1 MKVKKITR
9 EEAQKSLAEKTSA
22 GKWSVMFAEAEK
34 TGVPFVVSDI
44 TRGQVASIYRMC
56 KDRDWDYR
64 ANYKEL
70 EITVIP
76 PELDETPK

>member
-1 MKVKKITR
+1 MKIKKITR
-9 EEAQKSLAEKTSA
+9 EAAAETLAAKTSA
-22 GKWSVMFAEAEK
+22 GKWSVMFEEALK
-34 TGVPFVVSDI
+34 TGIPFVVSDI

-64 ANYKEL
+64 ADYKEL

-76 PELDETPK
+76 PAVEA